1 MSFIQGGSVVNVIT
15 PQKNINRFFYFW
27 SFFIP
32 IASYLIIPTVQGTL
46 PSYVLAFLS
55 VFVVILAKQYRLQLT
70 HYLLDIIVILG
81 VFIFLT
87 LVSQL
92 INGMLSIP
100 NLDGLR
106 LIDPTNT
113 SKIQFRSSLFSQSLY
128 LVVGILTFVFVK
140 RYYVEKW
147 DKYIFISLNVFTCYA
162 IYEFLYF
169 LIFKDS
175 GDFITNRQFGDHD
188 TIALGNQLM
197 TVGGLAFQRAN
208 GLAPEPSMFVFV
220 TLPLFVYAAAMK
232 KKKTAALALISIL
245 LSASTTGLIGLLIYF
260 IVWLRKSNKL
270 ILFFII
276 GISTILILLNWETI
290 YQFLDEIVLQKI
302 NQQNISGAQRNM
314 LFKEHL
320 DYFMSLN
327 ILSMLFG
334 LGFGYVRSTD
344 FFSTILINNGLIGL
358 IIFTA
363 LFLVPIIK
371 LRMSRKNTG
380 LKVALII
387 IYFSMM
393 TSVPEF
399 SYLSIWLIL
408 GIAYNQL
415 LRQKNEVAIND

>member
-1 MSFIQGGSVVNVIT
+1 MNVIA
-15 PQKNINRFFYFW
+15 PQKTINYFFYFW

-32 IASYLIIPTVQGTL
+32 IASYLIFPTVQGSL
-46 PSYVLAFLS
+46 PSYVLALLS
-55 VFVVILAKQYRLQLT
+55 VFVVIFAKQYRFQLKY
-70 HYLLDIIVILG
+70 YLLDITIILTI
-81 VFIFLT
+81 FISLT

-106 LIDPTNT
+106 LIDSIDT

-128 LVVGILTFVFVK
+128 LLVGLLTFVFMK

-162 IYEFLYF
+162 IYEFIYF

-175 GDFITNRQFGDHD
+175 GDFITNRQFGDHE

-197 TVGGLAFQRAN
+197 SVGPLTFQRAN

-220 TLPLFVYAAAMK
+220 VLPLFVYAAAMK

-245 LSASTTGLIGLLIYF
+245 AAASTTGIIGLLVYF
-260 IVWLRKSNKL
+260 IVWVKKSNKL
-270 ILFFII
+270 VLFFIA
-276 GISTILILLNWETI
+276 GLATILILLNWELI
-290 YQFLDEIVLQKI
+290 YQFLDKIIIQKI
-302 NQQNISGAQRNM
+302 TEQSISGAERNM
-314 LFKEHL
+314 LFEKHL
-320 DYFMSLN
+320 DYFLNLN

-358 IIFTA
+358 SIFTL
-363 LFLVPIIK
+363 LFFIPIVK
-371 LRMSRKNTG
+371 LRMTRKNIG
-380 LKVALII
+380 LKTALLII
-387 IYFSMM
+387 YISMM

-399 SYLSIWLIL
+399 SYLSIWLML

-415 LRQKNEVAIND
+415 FKQKQEVAAHD